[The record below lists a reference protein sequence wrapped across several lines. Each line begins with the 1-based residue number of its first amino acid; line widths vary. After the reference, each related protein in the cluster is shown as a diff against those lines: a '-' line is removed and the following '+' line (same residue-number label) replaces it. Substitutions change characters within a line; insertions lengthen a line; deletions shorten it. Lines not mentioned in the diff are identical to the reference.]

1 MTLEDLV
8 SPSTLKAIADHGLH
22 KIAGAMHGV
31 PELDISVAVR
41 SIGERAYLRR
51 KEARAIADGIV
62 AYASVTGEKLAENP
76 AMMALLKRTVA
87 PALMGAGIAA
97 VPSLMSND
105 PNQGSM
111 HNMLPSMGVGALLGG
126 VGGGIHA
133 LNAATKGPLNP
144 HLAQALQALP

>member
-1 MTLEDLV
+1 MELADLV

-31 PELDISVAVR
+31 PELDVGVAVR

-51 KEARAIADGIV
+51 KEARAIADGIA
-62 AYASVTGEKLAENP
+62 AYAAVTGEKIAENP

-111 HNMLPSMGVGALLGG
+111 LPQMGVGALLGG